1 MKNKHENY
9 LKFKS
14 PDSSIIIT
22 NMNEDKEQD
31 IPLEPVDPTH
41 DDRKFG
47 ESCYMSDHPPHVF
60 LSRILACPSISNID
74 KQRLIERY
82 KKSLFLPIQSEF
94 HGGDERKEELR

>member
-1 MKNKHENY
+1 MPPAQAY
-9 LKFKS
+9 GY
-14 PDSSIIIT
+14 DDT
-22 NMNEDKEQD
+22 DEDKEQD
-31 IPLEPVDPTH
+31 VPLEPVDPTH

-60 LSRILACPSISNID
+60 LSQILACPSISNID

-94 HGGDERKEELR
+94 HGGDEKEELH